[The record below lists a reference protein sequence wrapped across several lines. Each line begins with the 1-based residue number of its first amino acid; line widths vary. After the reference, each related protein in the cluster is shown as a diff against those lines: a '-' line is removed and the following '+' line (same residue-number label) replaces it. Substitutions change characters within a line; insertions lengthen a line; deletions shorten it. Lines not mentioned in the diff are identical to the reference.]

1 MVVVEVIMQS
11 KMILV
16 GPFETHT
23 QALYWIQQMMNEN
36 PDKATNLAVNDN
48 EPDTVRAYIGDP
60 GEEPSDL
67 LAPAFNVFKDLQPH

>member
-1 MVVVEVIMQS
+1 
-11 KMILV
+11 
-16 GPFETHT
+16 
-23 QALYWIQQMMNEN
+23 MMNEN
-36 PDKATNLAVNDN
+36 PDKATILAVNDN